1 MLTLEHR
8 IKFFDILC
16 ARFSGVRHDKLLIS
30 YKIPEV
36 QFEEFRLATLQYMLA
51 MLSNP
56 VPISNEAKFL
66 QTFEGETVTNMTPNG
81 KLMPKSHLVSG
92 FNRWVQTAADMLETL
107 NIEDLISSIRMP
119 VLRFKAGGEVSEELI
134 QRPFSTYKRHTE
146 SMFGHPRNT
155 LCFHAPIL
163 GDVEGNHLNFF
174 SYPEG
179 YKEDSFDPVVK
190 GYDDCELTKGCSRLP
205 VKPRSGYLYLSDATS
220 VHASQRTSPSVGS
233 RVSMELFCLSKT
245 VNGEEGESQQELDV
259 TLTPNVFFE
268 LGRTKMFIP
277 KDTMSGMTELNS
289 LVDK

>member
-1 MLTLEHR
+1 M
-8 IKFFDILC
+8 
-16 ARFSGVRHDKLLIS
+16 LIS

-36 QFEEFRLATLQYMLA
+36 QFEEYRFATLQYMSA

-56 VPISNEAKFL
+56 VPISDEAKFL
-66 QTFEGETVTNMTPNG
+66 QTFEGETVANMTPNG
-81 KLMPKSHLVSG
+81 KLMPKSHLVPG
-92 FNRWVQTAADMLETL
+92 FNRWVQTAADMLKTL

-163 GDVEGNHLNFF
+163 GDVEGNHLDFF
-174 SYPEG
+174 SYPED

-190 GYDDCELTKGCSRLP
+190 GYDDCKELTIGCSRSP
-205 VKPRSGYLYLSDATS
+205 VKPLSGYLYLFDSTS
-220 VHASQRTSPSVGS
+220 VHASRRTSSGVGS
-233 RVSMELFCLSKT
+233 RVSMELFCLCKT
-245 VNGEEGESQQELDV
+245 VNGEYRESQHELEARRLMGKDV

-277 KDTMSGMTELNS
+277 KDTMSGMTELGS